1 MEYEIGQLKLQ
12 IDRLQMRVHSLVEEQ
27 ADMVEKERVQIEKH
41 FHNQVH
47 NMREELERQAA
58 DLGKAGAEI
67 EQRKGT
73 VNIQTKKLAVIYY
86 VLSTLILVGVPMTQL
101 TEMYD
106 VYLP

>member
-73 VNIQTKKLAVIYY
+73 GNLQTKNLSVIYY
-86 VLSTLILVGVPMTQL
+86 LL
-101 TEMYD
+101 
-106 VYLP
+106 